1 MNYYKDPEDGS
12 PPAPFY
18 VEYVKFG
25 AKDPLDLAYQLT
37 FDSRPVADQL
47 HTRPT
52 VEVAVEVTDI
62 SGQEE
67 KYTLD
72 SHGFQVVRHES
83 EEKSFLDEDQIKSQ
97 YYKET
102 EQLLKDV

>member
-1 MNYYKDPEDGS
+1 
-12 PPAPFY
+12 
-18 VEYVKFG
+18 
-25 AKDPLDLAYQLT
+25 
-37 FDSRPVADQL
+37 
-47 HTRPT
+47 
-52 VEVAVEVTDI
+52 VAVEVTDI

-72 SHGFQVVRHES
+72 SHGFQIVRHES
-83 EEKSFLDEDQIKSQ
+83 KEKSFLDEDQIKSQ